1 MKKCLLAATLILGI
15 FVAAQHVEA
24 AEVYVG
30 MNDYGDGKVYVL
42 TDTIRDITFKGN
54 SGFSVKVK
62 LIRDDGTQQVYSP
75 WYFFRIYDQWCM
87 STGLNDYQVPTPV
100 EGILLKVAETANQY
114 R

>member
-1 MKKCLLAATLILGI
+1 MKKCLLAATLILGF

-24 AEVYVG
+24 VDVYVG

-54 SGFSVKVK
+54 SGFSVQVK
-62 LIRDDGTQQVYSP
+62 LLRGGTQQVYPP
-75 WYFFRIYDQWCM
+75 WYFFRIYDQWCI
-87 STGLNDYQVPTPV
+87 STSLDDYQIPTPV
-100 EGILLKVAETANQY
+100 TGILLKVAETANQY